1 MVGSTSELPAQCRD
15 VHQSPQMRLRLGE
28 QPGTAGEHCV
38 PRAQRPQ
45 FAAAGGHADHLDGIE
60 VHQLTVI
67 KRRGVCTVRTEDRH
81 VQITKWRAVR
91 LLHPGWRDNLHDMTD
106 ELADLE
112 GQTPI
117 EHALAGGEPQRV
129 GWFRFYFADE
139 RWEWSPQ
146 VEWMHGYEHGNVDP
160 TTDLVLSHKHPDDYG
175 QIAATL
181 QEIRRTSGAFSTRH
195 RIIDTHGEVHHVV
208 VVGDQL
214 FDDSGAVIGTHG
226 FYVDVT
232 PSVNEAQEEIV
243 SEHVAEI
250 AEARGGIEQAK
261 GMLML
266 IYRINAD
273 SAFELLKWRSQET
286 NVKLR
291 VLAEQIVKDFL
302 DLTYDEVLPGR
313 AVYDRLLLTA
323 HLRLNS

>member
-1 MVGSTSELPAQCRD
+1 
-15 VHQSPQMRLRLGE
+15 
-28 QPGTAGEHCV
+28 
-38 PRAQRPQ
+38 
-45 FAAAGGHADHLDGIE
+45 
-60 VHQLTVI
+60 
-67 KRRGVCTVRTEDRH
+67 
-81 VQITKWRAVR
+81 
-91 LLHPGWRDNLHDMTD
+91 MTD
-106 ELADLE
+106 ELADFE
-112 GQTPI
+112 GQTPV
-117 EHALAGGEPQRV
+117 EQALAGGEPQRV

-146 VEWMHGYEHGNVDP
+146 VERMHGYEPGQVHP

-175 QIAATL
+175 QVAATL
-181 QEIRRTSGAFSTRH
+181 DEIRRTAGGFSTRH
-195 RIIDTHGEVHHVV
+195 RIIDTHGDVHHVV

-214 FDDSGAVIGTHG
+214 FDDNERVVGTHG

-232 PSVNEAQEEIV
+232 PSIREAHDQIV
-243 SEHVAEI
+243 SEAVAEI

-266 IYRINAD
+266 IYRISAD

-302 DLTYDEVLPGR
+302 DLRYDEVLPAR

-323 HLRLNS
+323 HFRVGS